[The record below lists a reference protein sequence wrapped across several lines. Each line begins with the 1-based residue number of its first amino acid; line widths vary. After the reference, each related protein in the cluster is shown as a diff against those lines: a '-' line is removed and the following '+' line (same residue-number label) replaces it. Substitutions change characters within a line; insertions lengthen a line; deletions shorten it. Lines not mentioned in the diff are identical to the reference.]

1 MLKVP
6 DLKLLTGTV
15 LAHLQAD
22 PDSLRLTPIRT
33 GRHNTSFWIES
44 DLGRF
49 VLRIAPP
56 DEAGFLF
63 YERQMIR
70 QEPALH
76 SLIRARTSIP
86 VAEVIGYD
94 FSRTRLD
101 RDYLL
106 MTALPG
112 TPLSDASGLSS
123 GQFQRA
129 LGQVGEYLRQLH
141 ALTAA
146 ECLGAEAYGY
156 LGLHQPMEPQPTWAA
171 AFHVM
176 WNKLL
181 DDVVACGSY
190 TPDEAKVMR
199 DLLDLYFENFERP
212 VTPRLLHMDVWSQNI
227 LIDEAGNVTGLVD
240 FDRALWGDVEI
251 EFAVLDYCG
260 ISEPAFWEAYG
271 TPRDESPPALLR
283 RQFYLLYEV
292 QKYMPIRI
300 WRRNDPTS
308 AARYKQYSFDLAAQL
323 LSRRK

>member
-1 MLKVP
+1 LLKAR
-6 DLKLLTGTV
+6 DLKTLTGIV
-15 LAHLQAD
+15 LAHIKAD
-22 PDSLRLTPIRT
+22 PHSLRLTPIRT
-33 GRHNTSFWIES
+33 GRHNTSYWIES

-56 DEAGFLF
+56 DDAGFLF
-63 YERQMIR
+63 YERLMIR
-70 QEPALH
+70 QEPELH
-76 SLIRARTSIP
+76 NLIRARTSIP

-112 TPLSDASGLSS
+112 TPLSDASGLNSA
-123 GQFQRA
+123 QFQRA
-129 LGQVGEYLRQLH
+129 LGQVGDYLRQLH

-146 ECLGAEAYGY
+146 ECLGAEVHGY
-156 LGLHQPMEPQPTWAA
+156 VGLHQPMEPQTTWAA
-171 AFHVM
+171 AFQVM

-190 TPDEAKVMR
+190 TPDEARVMR
-199 DLLDLYFENFERP
+199 DLLDLYFEDFERP

-227 LIDEAGNVTGLVD
+227 LIDKAGNVTGLVD

-271 TPRDESPPALLR
+271 TPRDESAPALIR

-300 WRRNDPTS
+300 WRRNNPAS
-308 AARYKQYSFDLAAQL
+308 AARYKQHSLALAARL
-323 LSRRK
+323 LSRR